1 MTAPAP
7 YTPDSVTDRVT
18 DTVTASVPAYDNVSG
33 NYYDKYNTK
42 NPIAR
47 WLMDG
52 FFGAFDALVAE
63 TGAGE
68 AFEVGCGEGHLTL
81 RMNRAGLAANGIDLE
96 PDAIAEARANAR
108 AAGVHARFEVEDL
121 YALDSVARR
130 APLIV
135 SCEVLEHV
143 PEPDRAL
150 AKLASLADPWLL
162 VSVPN
167 EPLWR
172 ALNIAR
178 GKYLADFGNT
188 PGHIQH
194 WSANGFDKL
203 VRRHAHVIEVRQP
216 LPWTMILA
224 RTD

>member
-1 MTAPAP
+1 MAEPAP
-7 YTPDSVTDRVT
+7 NTP
-18 DTVTASVPAYDNVSG
+18 VPAYDNVSG

-42 NPIAR
+42 NPVAR

-52 FFGAFDALVAE
+52 FFRAFDGMVAT
-63 TGAGE
+63 TGVRE

-81 RMNRAGLAANGIDLE
+81 RMIEAGMSASGIDLE
-96 PDAIAEARANAR
+96 HDAIVEARANAR

-121 YALDSVARR
+121 YALDPASRR
-130 APLIV
+130 SPLIV

-143 PEPDRAL
+143 PDPDRAL
-150 AKLASLADPWLL
+150 ARLVRLADPWLL

-172 ALNIAR
+172 TLNMAR
-178 GKYLADFGNT
+178 GKYLADLGNT

-194 WSANGFDKL
+194 WSATGFEIL
-203 VRRHAHVIEVRQP
+203 VRRHAHVVEVRQP

-224 RTD
+224 RTDR